1 MMNSVDK
8 LMEKVKNME
17 TSLEGK
23 IDDKFNKITEKLD
36 GSSATCTT
44 NGANNYEPRGRGEY
58 QKN

>member
-17 TSLEGK
+17 TRLEGK

-36 GSSATCTT
+36 GSSATT

>member
-17 TSLEGK
+17 TRIEGK

-36 GSSATCTT
+36 GSSAKT
-44 NGANNYEPRGRGEY
+44 NGANNYEPSGRGEY